1 MIKRKRNTK
10 RIILKIHSMNFYK
23 RGTGMSECYNYLE
36 GARKS
41 LGEVYSNISNSKIMA
56 AWKEGKVATNR
67 SPSISTRLPSNLV
80 YLCFNGRATILA
92 NYI

>member
-23 RGTGMSECYNYLE
+23 RGTETLECYNYLE

-41 LGEVYSNISNSKIMA
+41 LGEVYSNVSKDKMMVVR
-56 AWKEGKVATNR
+56 EERKVATNR
-67 SPSISTRLPSNLV
+67 SPSIFTRLPSNSV
-80 YLCFNGRATILA
+80 YYF
-92 NYI
+92 